1 MRNLFLF
8 LSLVSFE
15 IFSSEM
21 DRVHIDYEDL
31 KRYFLIH
38 EPDTYNSSNPTNLV
52 IGLHGYTGTATGFEK
67 ETTGGFNRSADEYGF
82 IAAYPQGEFFY
93 DRGFFFKS
101 YVSSWND
108 LTGSRTKAP
117 NDKGEICA
125 ADAPSYNQFKSCKG
139 KDVGRC
145 AWASCLDDIGFIK
158 DIIINV
164 KSTHNIDKVYV
175 VGMSNGGMMAHAF
188 ACKHPE
194 LVDGVLNVVGLP
206 HLGLNCIPTKPVNY
220 IVYAGFNDD
229 IVPPVNIVSWDKY
242 YYEPMENVINE
253 WKVAF
258 NCEKLQ
264 SNKSDSKYIIHEQE
278 FSECNNDVK
287 IISLLNM
294 DGGHTWP
301 GIEDDDAGNCRSND
315 QSEIY
320 FPKCKN
326 VNNLWGNNYLLP
338 KLLNL

>member
-1 MRNLFLF
+1 MRIFFILIFLAP
-8 LSLVSFE
+8 LQ

-21 DRVHIDYEDL
+21 ARVNIDYENQT
-31 KRYFLIH
+31 RYFLIH
-38 EPDTYNSSNPTNLV
+38 EPKNLTAVKAVNLV
-52 IGLHGYTGTATGFEK
+52 IGIHGYTGTASGFEK
-67 ETTGGFNRSADEYGF
+67 ETTGGFNESADEYGF

-93 DRGFFFKS
+93 DRGFFYKY
-101 YVSSWND
+101 YVSAWND

-125 ADAPSYNQFKSCKG
+125 ADAPTYNKFSSCNG

-145 AWASCLDDIGFIK
+145 AWASCLDDVGFIK
-158 DIIINV
+158 DIIINI
-164 KSTHNIDKVYV
+164 KNTHNIDKVYV

-220 IVYAGFNDD
+220 IVYAGFKDD
-229 IVPPVNIVSWDKY
+229 IVPPINIVSWDKY

-253 WKVAF
+253 WKAAF
-258 NCEKLQ
+258 NCKKLE
-264 SNKSDSKYIIHEQE
+264 SNNSNLKYQIHEQE
-278 FSECNNDVK
+278 FSQCNDNVK
-287 IISLLNM
+287 LISLLNM
-294 DGGHTWP
+294 EGGHTWP
-301 GIEDDDAGNCRSND
+301 GIEDDDAGNCRSD
-315 QSEIY
+315 EQSDIS

-326 VNNLWGNNYLLP
+326 INNLWGNNYLLP
-338 KLLNL
+338 KLFNL